1 MQLWVWL
8 AAVGALMVIEMLTVN
23 LLFASLA
30 FSAFMAAI
38 ANGLGFDMGTQG
50 LVFALAAGLSLFIL
64 RPLALKHLRKRP
76 ANHSTNVDAL
86 IGAPA
91 VALSDIND
99 LAGEIKLSGETWSA
113 RADGPLISK
122 DSRVEVISIEGATA
136 VVREKRN

>member
-8 AAVGALMVIEMLTVN
+8 AAVGALMVVEMLTVD

-30 FSAFMAAI
+30 FSALMAAV
-38 ANGLGFDMGTQG
+38 ANALGFDMATQG
-50 LVFALAAGLSLFIL
+50 LVFALAAAISLFIL

-99 LAGEIKLSGETWSA
+99 LAGQIKLSGEIWSA